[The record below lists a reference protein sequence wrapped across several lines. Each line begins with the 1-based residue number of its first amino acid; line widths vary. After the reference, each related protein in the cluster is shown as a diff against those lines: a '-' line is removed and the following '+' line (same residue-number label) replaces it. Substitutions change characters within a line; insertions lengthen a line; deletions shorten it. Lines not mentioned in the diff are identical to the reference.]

1 MLHRPWRVMHMLNVI
16 TIIKGEH
23 NNQKGTEGGLLK
35 DMQWDEKGLNF
46 TFSWAASIA
55 LWRKA
60 MHRVEQGHG
69 CCSTPLAQRGE
80 RFLFETCIVVI
91 VDSHVVVRN
100 NTDFL

>member
-1 MLHRPWRVMHMLNVI
+1 MFHRPWRVMHMLNVI

-23 NNQKGTEGGLLK
+23 KTQKGTEGGLLK

-46 TFSWAASIA
+46 TFSWATSIA

-69 CCSTPLAQRGE
+69 CCSTPLAQGGE
-80 RFLFETCIVVI
+80 SFLIWNLYCSNCGFTC
-91 VDSHVVVRN
+91 SCKK
-100 NTDFL
+100 